1 MASPEAQP
9 TPSAASRRIVEQ
21 LWTLPDS
28 AGLEVAEW
36 RHGAN
41 GREREPLPPG
51 LTSTRVELGGVPC
64 LRAAFDTAP
73 ADGPTALVMH
83 GGGFIV
89 CTAATHQVLGAAV
102 AAAAGGGAVVVDYGL
117 SPEHRFPRAVED
129 CTAAYEGLLAAGT
142 DPASIWFFGDSAG
155 GNLCVATCLALLR
168 DGRPLPAALVL
179 ASPLLDM
186 TFSSPS
192 TQANGPLDPFSRID
206 SPERMLAYYLGLG
219 QSDGADPR
227 DPLASPLFAAD
238 ADVAALPPT
247 YTLVGPDET
256 LLDDA
261 TAFHARLQ
269 AAGASSRLD
278 IIAGA
283 FHTWLGY
290 LGELP
295 EADVSIDRI
304 GGFVRETLAPRD

>member
-1 MASPEAQP
+1 M
-9 TPSAASRRIVEQ
+9 TSAESRRILER
-21 LWTLPDS
+21 LWTLPNS
-28 AGLEVAEW
+28 ADLELADW
-36 RHGAN
+36 RFGTN

-51 LTSTRVELGGVPC
+51 LTSEHVELGGVPC
-64 LRAAFDTAP
+64 LRAAFDNAP

-89 CTAATHQVLGAAV
+89 CTAGTHQVLGAAV

-117 SPEHRFPRAVED
+117 SPEHHFPRAIED

-168 DGRPLPAALVL
+168 VGRPLPAALVL

-186 TFSSPS
+186 TFTSPS
-192 TQANGPLDPFSRID
+192 TQANAARDPFSRID
-206 SPERMLAYYLGLG
+206 SPERMLAYYLAVG
-219 QSDGADPR
+219 QSGGADPR

-238 ADVAALPPT
+238 ADLAALPPT

-269 AAGASSRLD
+269 AAGGTSRLN
-278 IIAGA
+278 IVEGA

-295 EADVSIDRI
+295 EADGSISRI
-304 GGFVRETLAPRD
+304 GEFVRGTLARD